1 MKNERLVH
9 AIGKINDDLIYNAAN
24 DVKAREKGGW
34 LKWGAVAA
42 CLCAAVAVVFI
53 FFGPAATDSL
63 DTDND
68 EGKISSDACYPAMVM
83 INGELY
89 HDSGDIT
96 FPDSARE
103 DGKIISSG
111 DEVPT
116 DNDQSNFGTGYSYQY
131 GEDNTIIVQ
140 LDDGWHIFI
149 PVAGSDGSNRHMDGL
164 SEQEKMEIDPYY
176 NADRYKGIRLPE
188 NEWER

>member
-9 AIGKINDDLIYNAAN
+9 AIGKINDDLIYNAVN
-24 DVKAREKGGW
+24 DVKARKKGGW
-34 LKWGAVAA
+34 FKWGAVAA
-42 CLCAAVAVVFI
+42 CLCAAIAAVFI
-53 FFGPAATDSL
+53 FFAPATTDSL

-68 EGKISSDACYPAMVM
+68 EGQISSVACYPAMVM

-89 HDSGDIT
+89 HDSGVIT

-103 DGKIISSG
+103 DGKIISSS

-116 DNDQSNFGTGYSYQY
+116 DNNQSNFGTGYSYQY

-149 PVAGSDGSNRHMDGL
+149 PVAESDGSNRNMDGL

-176 NADRYKGIRLPE
+176 NAD
-188 NEWER
+188 